1 VTAPESIAILLVEDE
16 EALRFALEEA
26 LRKQGYAVTACA
38 SADAAVQRLHA
49 ETFDIAITDVQ
60 LPGESG
66 LDFVSRARAVCPDL
80 IAIVMSGVATK
91 SQAMEALAR
100 GAYDFFA
107 KPFRVD
113 ELKVVIGRAL
123 ERRQLQREVQRLRE
137 TLQQKYDFPTLV
149 GQSGRMQEVFATL
162 AKVIPT
168 HVTVMIQGESGT
180 GKELVAEVIHQNG
193 PRKGE
198 AFIKVNC
205 AAIPEGL
212 LESELFGHERGAF
225 TGATTQKPGKF
236 ELAHGGTLFL
246 DEVGDMALA
255 TQAKILRA
263 LEDREIY
270 RVGGTKPVKVD
281 ARIVAATNQPLNE
294 AIQRKEFREDLYHRL
309 NVFPI
314 LLPPLRQR
322 SGDIPLLVEAVL
334 RDMAPTLAHGA
345 PQPRTPNPLARPIKG
360 MSAAALERL
369 MGYSWP
375 GNVREL
381 RNVIERA
388 TILAEHD
395 MIEVEDLPVYLHAPV
410 EEPKTPGGEAKGLD
424 ARVAEIER
432 QWILEALRESR
443 GIQTQAARRL
453 GINERSLWY
462 RIKKFGIDPD
472 SLKG

>member
-38 SADAAVQRLHA
+38 SAAAAVQRLHA

-66 LDFVSRARAVCPDL
+66 LDFVSRARALCPDL

-91 SQAMEALAR
+91 SQALEALAR

-113 ELKVVIGRAL
+113 ELKVVMGRAL

-180 GKELVAEVIHQNG
+180 GKELVAAVIHQNG

-246 DEVGDMALA
+246 DEVGDMSLA

-281 ARIVAATNQPLNE
+281 ARIVAATNKPLIE
-294 AIQRKEFREDLYHRL
+294 AVQQKEFREDLYHRL

-322 SGDIPLLVEAVL
+322 SGDIPLLAEAVL
-334 RDMAPTLAHGA
+334 RDMAPS
-345 PQPRTPNPLARPIKG
+345 LARPIKG

-388 TILAEHD
+388 TVLAEHD

-410 EEPKTPGGEAKGLD
+410 EGPKTPGDEDRGLD

>member
-1 VTAPESIAILLVEDE
+1 VTAPPESIAILLVEDE
-16 EALRFALEEA
+16 ESLRFALEEA
-26 LRKQGYAVTACA
+26 LKKQGYAVTACPN
-38 SADAAVQRLHA
+38 ADAALERLHA
-49 ETFDIAITDVQ
+49 EAFDIAITDVQ
-60 LPGESG
+60 LPGASG
-66 LDFVSRARAVCPDL
+66 LDFVSRARAVCPAL

-137 TLQQKYDFPTLV
+137 TLEQKYDFPTLV

-180 GKELVAEVIHQNG
+180 GKELVAAVIHQNG

-270 RVGGTKPVKVD
+270 RVGGTKTVKVD
-281 ARIVAATNQPLNE
+281 ARIVAATNKPLNE
-294 AIQRKEFREDLYHRL
+294 AVQRKEFREDLYHRL

-334 RDMAPTLAHGA
+334 REMAPT
-345 PQPRTPNPLARPIKG
+345 LARPIKG

-388 TILAEHD
+388 TVLAEHD

-410 EEPKTPGGEAKGLD
+410 EEPKTPSGDANGLD
-424 ARVAEIER
+424 ERLAEIER
-432 QWILEALRESR
+432 QWILEALGETR
-443 GIQTQAARRL
+443 GVQAQAARRL

-462 RIKKFGIDPD
+462 RIKKFRIDPD